1 MSENQ
6 PITGNFEKWRMN
18 VFLIILAGVFI
29 FYAYRLF
36 KLQIVDGEDYLT
48 QADDNRTEEI
58 SVSTQRGIIYDRNGY
73 VLARN
78 IPSYNVIITPAYLPT
93 DEGAIQEV
101 YRQLSELI
109 DIPVSEGDLSDENVL
124 AFKPCENDFGITE
137 IVYIGDTNA
146 PYDPIQVKCDV
157 SKEVAL
163 MIMENADDW
172 PGTGIEV
179 SSVREYP
186 TGYLTSEIIGF
197 LGPIPATQEDYY
209 AQFGFIPN
217 EDKVGYAGV
226 ESSLQEI
233 LGGYNGTR
241 VVEVDVAGQILRDLE
256 PPVEPVQGN
265 NVVLTIDTRLQ
276 MAARTSLVE
285 EINGWNAYLNR
296 IMSSNGVVIALNP
309 KTGEI
314 LALVSYPNYENNRM
328 TRFIPAYYYEQLTED
343 RNRPLFNHAISA
355 ELPPGSVFKLAAAIG
370 AMNEEV
376 LSPNQLVKCPG
387 KITVSQK
394 YTANETGTDRDYV
407 CWTEVGHGE
416 VDFVHSIALSCDI
429 YYYKISGGYKDE
441 VPEGL
446 GIWRLGEYAKALGY
460 GDITGI
466 ELPGE
471 QPGLIPD
478 PDWKRLTV
486 GENWATGDTYIASM
500 GQGYV
505 LATPLQVALSFA
517 TLANDGKQ
525 MRPTLVREI
534 LDSEGNVVQEFEP
547 DLVRDITVDPVI
559 QVYDENNF
567 TTGEYKVVEP
577 WVVELAKE
585 GMRLVV
591 EPGGT
596 ADAQF
601 EGMEIASAG
610 KTGTAEYC
618 DDVAQEKN
626 LCQSGSWPTH
636 SWYAGYAPYDD
647 PEIVVIAFV
656 YNGGEGASV
665 AAPIVRRVM
674 EAYFELKA
682 IDLAASGG

>member
-1 MSENQ
+1 MNEQQ
-6 PITGNFEKWRMN
+6 PITGNFERWRMN
-18 VFLIILAGVFI
+18 IFFILLAGVFV
-29 FYAYRLF
+29 FYAFRLF
-36 KLQIVDGEDYLT
+36 KLQIIDGDDYLA

-58 SVSTQRGIIYDRNGY
+58 SETTQRGIIYDRNGY

-101 YRQLSELI
+101 YRKLSELI
-109 DIPVSEGDLSDENVL
+109 DIPVSEGELSDENVL

-157 SKEVAL
+157 PKDIAL
-163 MIMENADDW
+163 MVMENADDW
-172 PGTGIEV
+172 PGTGIEIT
-179 SSVREYP
+179 SVREYP

-209 AQFGFIPN
+209 AQFGYIPN

-241 VVEVDVAGQILRDLE
+241 VVEVDVAGQVLRDLE
-256 PPVEPVQGN
+256 PPVDPVLGN

-285 EINGWNAYLNR
+285 EINWWNAYLNR
-296 IMSSNGVVIALNP
+296 VMSSNGVVIALNP

-376 LSPNQLVKCPG
+376 LSPTQLVKCPG

-394 YTANETGTDRDYV
+394 YTANEAGTDRDYV
-407 CWTEVGHGE
+407 CWTDVGHGE

-441 VPEGL
+441 VPTGL
-446 GIWRLGEYAKALGY
+446 GIWRMGEYAKALGY
-460 GDITGI
+460 GDVTGI

-478 PDWKRLTV
+478 PNWKRLNV

-547 DLVRDITVDPVI
+547 DLVQDITVDPVI
-559 QVYDENNF
+559 EIYDENNF

-577 WVVELAKE
+577 WVIELAKQ
-585 GMRLVV
+585 GMRMVV

-596 ADAQF
+596 AERPVCGHGNCICRKDR
-601 EGMEIASAG
+601 
-610 KTGTAEYC
+610 
-618 DDVAQEKN
+618 N
-626 LCQSGSWPTH
+626 SG
-636 SWYAGYAPYDD
+636 
-647 PEIVVIAFV
+647 IL
-656 YNGGEGASV
+656 
-665 AAPIVRRVM
+665 R
-674 EAYFELKA
+674 
-682 IDLAASGG
+682 